1 MASSRAM
8 NSCTRRTLGVTALL
22 WATACGGDSKPAEV
36 KKTETSVEAPAKVEA
51 PNKFKA
57 EREAKAKAAEEAAAN
72 KIKQVDALTVLPA
85 KLPKK
90 LAGAC
95 EELNVAMDT
104 FMVKWFPANW
114 PMQKTKQ
121 LADMKESCIKGNIET
136 AACQANALAAAP
148 QELNK
153 AVPDLLGACI
163 EKFGKK

>member
-1 MASSRAM
+1 MASCRAMKHPTSRA
-8 NSCTRRTLGVTALL
+8 LGVTALL
-22 WATACGGDSKPAEV
+22 WVTACGGETKPAEV
-36 KKTETSVEAPAKVEA
+36 KKTEAPVAEVKAEA

-90 LAGAC
+90 LTAAC
-95 EELNVAMDT
+95 EELNTAMDA
-104 FMVKWFPANW
+104 FMLKWFPANW

-121 LADMKESCIKGNIET
+121 LNDMKESCTKGNIET

-148 QELNK
+148 EELNK

>member
-1 MASSRAM
+1 MRFA
-8 NSCTRRTLGVTALL
+8 LGVTVLL
-22 WATACGGDSKPAEV
+22 FATACGGETKPAEV
-36 KKTETSVEAPAKVEA
+36 KKEEAPKVEAKAEA

-72 KIKQVDALTVLPA
+72 KIKQVDALTVLPE

-90 LAGAC
+90 LDKAC
-95 EELNVAMDT
+95 AELNTGMDA
-104 FMVKWFPANW
+104 FMTKWFPANW

-121 LADMKESCIKGNIET
+121 LNDMKESCLQGNIET
-136 AACQANALAAAP
+136 AACQTKALADAP
-148 QELNK
+148 EELNK

>member
-1 MASSRAM
+1 MRLI
-8 NSCTRRTLGVTALL
+8 LGVTTLL
-22 WATACGGDSKPAEV
+22 FATACGGDSKPAEV
-36 KKTETSVEAPAKVEA
+36 KKEDAAPVEAKPEA
-51 PNKFKA
+51 PNKFKL

-85 KLPKK
+85 TKLPKK
-90 LAGAC
+90 IDKAC
-95 EELNVAMDT
+95 DELNVAMDA
-104 FMVKWFPANW
+104 FMTKWFPANW

-121 LADMKESCIKGNIET
+121 LADMKTSCLAGTIET

-148 QELNK
+148 AELNK

>member
-1 MASSRAM
+1 
-8 NSCTRRTLGVTALL
+8 VTALL
-22 WATACGGDSKPAEV
+22 WATACGGGSKPDEA
-36 KKTETSVEAPAKVEA
+36 KKQEAPVEAPAKVEA

-90 LAGAC
+90 LAPAC
-95 EELNVAMDT
+95 EELNVAMDA

-121 LADMKESCIKGNIET
+121 LADMKESCLKGTIET